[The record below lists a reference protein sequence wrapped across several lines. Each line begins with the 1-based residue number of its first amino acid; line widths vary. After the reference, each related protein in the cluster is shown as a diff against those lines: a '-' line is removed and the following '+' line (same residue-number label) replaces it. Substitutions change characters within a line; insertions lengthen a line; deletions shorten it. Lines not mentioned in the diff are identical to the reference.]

1 MMKIEGLRP
10 LQLSREETPMKTI
23 SFDVTRKE
31 AGTIRMICDRA
42 HELADEL
49 ALPFDQMSTMM
60 DLTALQA
67 GICKLRLDELLRA
80 ERMDFIHDV
89 WGVRRH
95 LNRDTGVLENHFLP
109 RYAAN

>member
-1 MMKIEGLRP
+1 MA
-10 LQLSREETPMKTI
+10 TI

-31 AGTIRMICDRA
+31 TGTIRMICDRA

-49 ALPFDQMSTMM
+49 ALPFDLVSTMM

-67 GICKLRLDELLRA
+67 GICKLRIDELLHA

-89 WGVRRH
+89 WGIRRH

-109 RYAAN
+109 RYAA